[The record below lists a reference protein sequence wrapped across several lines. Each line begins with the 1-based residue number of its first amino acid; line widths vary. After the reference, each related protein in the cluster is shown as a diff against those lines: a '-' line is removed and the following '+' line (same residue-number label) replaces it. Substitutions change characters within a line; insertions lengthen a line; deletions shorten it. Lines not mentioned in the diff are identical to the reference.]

1 MTEFEVT
8 EDHLKLVKRMF
19 WSWDD
24 SGYEGA
30 PAVGLKRPYGNSDVV
45 SDIVE
50 ILGMPTVVDRWGEQ
64 NFTDDVADEA
74 MRIHREMDTVL
85 QIATATLSF
94 EPGAYRKRDRYNSL
108 SWERVDG

>member
-19 WSWDD
+19 WEWDD
-24 SGYEGA
+24 SGYNGA
-30 PAVGLKRPYGNSDVV
+30 PAVGLKRPYGNSDVEG
-45 SDIVE
+45 DIVE
-50 ILGMPTVVDRWGEQ
+50 ILELPTVTDRWGETT
-64 NFTDDVADEA
+64 FTDDVADQA
-74 MRIHREMDTVL
+74 LKIHREMKTVL

-94 EPGAYRKRDRYNSL
+94 EPGTYRQGRAYDSL